1 MLRRSYGPSKRQT
14 RRRERNA
21 STAARRRQPVPRVLE
36 VRLRESV
43 DPHRAKPRTHDV
55 GAAELDHRHRQA
67 LLGDDVD
74 DDAQAAIAVEV
85 ALADVAVD
93 DHRAVL
99 ADAGEEGL
107 DFGGCGV
114 LRLVEQHEGVLPRAA
129 AHHLERHQLDGAVLE
144 RDVVGR
150 LADAL
155 LDRLRDG
162 YGPGRELVLER
173 TGEEAQRT
181 AAGDVRAREDDPV
194 DLAVA
199 VEIGGVRG
207 SDPGLA
213 GARGPENDDLGR
225 FAKGV
230 EIVRL
235 RGIERFYR
243 RQRAFGFEFGVLEL
257 YDFSG

>member
-1 MLRRSYGPSKRQT
+1 
-14 RRRERNA
+14 
-21 STAARRRQPVPRVLE
+21 
-36 VRLRESV
+36 
-43 DPHRAKPRTHDV
+43 
-55 GAAELDHRHRQA
+55 
-67 LLGDDVD
+67 
-74 DDAQAAIAVEV
+74 
-85 ALADVAVD
+85 
-93 DHRAVL
+93 
-99 ADAGEEGL
+99 
-107 DFGGCGV
+107 
-114 LRLVEQHEGVLPRAA
+114 
-129 AHHLERHQLDGAVLE
+129 
-144 RDVVGR
+144 
-150 LADAL
+150 L

-173 TGEEAQRT
+173 TGEEAERT

-207 SDPGLA
+207 GDPGLA

-230 EIVRL
+230 EIVSL

-257 YDFSG
+257 YDFSGSQQALVTASLLREVLTQGSDPSGGLKDKCIRQRTARGRGYCSRLRCEESGRLSRATCLRGVANSPGCLSIRKLRTAMPRKLSDSGDGFLKIIALHPGIVGNGPKSLSRKWSSLPPRPL